1 MLFIGMP
8 KFFSPHNILVS
19 QFLCSQLR
27 LSGQTV
33 DYWEV
38 TLHFEDSLQ
47 RLQLPIS
54 FSFKDTSQSGKL
66 YEFGTHFVLL
76 VLLTMNCVP
85 MSCGFSAC

>member
-1 MLFIGMP
+1 MLFMGMP

-38 TLHFEDSLQ
+38 TSFLRLFAEAPTSNFILFQGHFTV
-47 RLQLPIS
+47 R
-54 FSFKDTSQSGKL
+54 KA
-66 YEFGTHFVLL
+66 V
-76 VLLTMNCVP
+76 
-85 MSCGFSAC
+85 